1 MERLSSLKGICDGKH
16 VDLFVSIDIE
26 EIDWYL
32 KDSEN
37 LSVGI
42 SRGFGFVRGMFED
55 GTLMIGEGYMYRH
68 GKKGVRVDTRDIPL
82 DEDEKLK
89 AKIGFSPMAQIRV
102 YGNGERVDS
111 FLVEE
116 IVRMSKGDD
125 LNVAVLNERHNKTY
139 AAVSSSF

>member
-1 MERLSSLKGICDGKH
+1 MERVSSLKGICDGKH

-55 GTLMIGEGYMYRH
+55 
-68 GKKGVRVDTRDIPL
+68 
-82 DEDEKLK
+82 EKWK

-125 LNVAVLNERHNKTY
+125 LNVAVLNERNNKAY
-139 AAVSSSF
+139 ILISQFY